1 MAEVDTNEDTTVD
14 TTVRDDRGDRY
25 YRGNRGDRGKRGYRG
40 DIYNRY
46 NRYNRGDIYNRD
58 DRYYGDDRDY
68 RDDIDDRYDTE
79 RLQQYEELRELYNN
93 RTLIN
98 IAEKELPDKVIE
110 DRTKDI
116 LKDLQWNDILKL
128 IYSLETLLDK
138 LKDDDT
144 NGKNGIMSSIK
155 DMFGMNKK
163 DTDEQKADKKE
174 KNLDNLIK
182 KYNSKRD
189 DILKR
194 IKRKLDYGEKNLRDD
209 NFANSLHDSK
219 EFFAGIMYVFDRIGL
234 KSSTITSYS
243 IHIILILLIVISIIY
258 ILYIVLITLYF
269 IYYVLHYLFFKTY
282 RNITFLSDYYST
294 MAYINNFEIFGLNH
308 TVFGFI
314 NRNDFIHLLGSLINV
329 ITLSILAYIN
339 RSFVYNSIWQ
349 LLMVYMIIK
358 LFIVGYTIYSDE
370 EIKITVTKK
379 KELTELFYNNI
390 DRELIEKIINTNS
403 NKLVSNYIEVF
414 IEHYKN
420 LKKVETFANFN
431 TDKIKNE
438 FISAIAS
445 ITDTVPMLSIK
456 NTQGVLQDMV
466 TNENLNDYIDED
478 MDGIG
483 NLIRDS
489 KTMESIKEA
498 VSSAIQI
505 LEAKID
511 TTTSENVKNKISNSI
526 SILKKLLDNIQSTDN
541 VDAYVLEAR
550 IKAFF
555 TFQLLTDMKT
565 NVIMKRFSEV
575 YNKNSKDDNIFKIIM
590 YDSSNII
597 PFVNY
602 ENIGIQFNNKLN
614 IDNNVIDG
622 YNKIYGDLECCITKL
637 KSQLKDKNFPPSL
650 LFDTSLVLYLSYL
663 GLSSSFEI

>member
-1 MAEVDTNEDTTVD
+1 MAEVDEKVNTNVD
-14 TTVRDDRGDRY
+14 TNVDTKVDRNGRYDRDDMKD
-25 YRGNRGDRGKRGYRG
+25 K
-40 DIYNRY
+40 
-46 NRYNRGDIYNRD
+46 
-58 DRYYGDDRDY
+58 
-68 RDDIDDRYDTE
+68 E

-116 LKDLQWNDILKL
+116 LKSLQWNDILKL

-138 LKDDDT
+138 LKDDEK
-144 NGKNGIMSSIK
+144 NGKNGIMSSVK
-155 DMFGMNKK
+155 DMLGMNKK

-194 IKRKLDYGEKNLRDD
+194 IKRKLDNGEKNLKDD
-209 NFANSLHDSK
+209 NFAKSLHDSK

-243 IHIILILLIVISIIY
+243 IRIILILLIVISIIY

-314 NRNDFIHLLGSLINV
+314 NRNDFIHLLGSLISV

-358 LFIVGYTIYSDE
+358 LFIVGYTIYNDE

-438 FISAIAS
+438 FISAITS

-526 SILKKLLDNIQSTDN
+526 AILKKLLDNIQSTDN

-565 NVIMKRFSEV
+565 NVLMKRFSEV

-622 YNKIYGDLECCITKL
+622 YNTIYGDLECCITKL